1 MECGEDA
8 LLIQAS
14 YWKDLSVRYEEMDS
28 VTYVTNWNH
37 GMRFS
42 GYGSARL
49 LMGTFENDEVG
60 HYTLYSY
67 ANCDAAVVIESQG
80 RLLVLGAE
88 TPEATYELYEAL
100 KEAKE

>member
-1 MECGEDA
+1 MECGEEA
-8 LLIQAS
+8 LQIQAS
-14 YWKDLSVRYEEMDS
+14 YWKDLTVNYEEIDS
-28 VTYVTNWNH
+28 VTYAEQWDH

-42 GYGSARL
+42 GFGSARL

-67 ANCDAAVVIESQG
+67 AGCDAAIVIESQG

-88 TPEATYELYEAL
+88 TPEATYELYESLRRAT
-100 KEAKE
+100 E